1 MLKQFSIRFFFW
13 PSLDMT
19 NHLLVLLIG
28 VSSASVSVF
37 WIVLFS
43 SVNKLF
49 ALAQPELA
57 LFLNYCVV
65 AATLAFAFCSLVAK
79 TWV

>member
-1 MLKQFSIRFFFW
+1 
-13 PSLDMT
+13 MT

-43 SVNKLF
+43 SVNKLLF